1 MERLKNRRVAELN
14 TEKEWVENITSTQV
28 PDFVMRT
35 LLLGPNFNVQNKT
48 KIPYVE
54 IVAGIEKGIRSKEN
68 ADEIRGGIST
78 AITNHINYTRQ
89 PRHGKLEWMEKDISA
104 TKQYLKEHPNL
115 IIIKADKGNKTVIM
129 EAEDYHMKMMEL
141 LNDEETYQKLKKD
154 PTNKV
159 QKAINA
165 MADGWLQHKYIEKSI
180 HRSIK
185 STSSNPPRI
194 YGLPKIHKEGRPL
207 RPFVSTIGSATFNM
221 AQFLSSILGNIVG
234 KTEHHVKNSFEFAQ
248 QVAGTQIPDEHVLF
262 SLDVKSLYTN
272 VPVQYALECI
282 EERWS
287 GVEEHTKIDRRS
299 FLTAVKLVLDSTY
312 FTYRGIY
319 HMQKFGVPMGSALS
333 PVIANLV
340 MERLEQECMYKAEQK
355 QIGMLVYRRYVDD
368 CFCIARENHFDQI
381 LATFNDFHDRLQFT
395 VEREESGRLKFLDMM
410 LTRRNGIVKKS
421 WLPKQEKGW
430 YLDFNSESPFTHKR
444 NTAVALVD
452 RAIKLTDAENR
463 PQAIKKVKN
472 ILKCNNYP
480 EWFVQNV
487 LAQRVH
493 KHYNG
498 LQNNGEKEETKYV
511 TTQYVP
517 CLSEKLQKTLK
528 KNGLT
533 LAVKPKNKVKDV
545 IFSKLKDTIPP
556 GQQKNVVYSIPCGTG
571 DGKMYVGQTS
581 RKLDTRIGEHKNDIK
596 RKDNRTGLTQHTL
609 GDGHV
614 FDFEK
619 VTILERIVDQES
631 RITAE
636 TFHIKLVG
644 ERNAVNLQRE
654 CGTFNTNYNALVV
667 KLRQGTN
674 SGRWRG
680 NKCDDRHSITAHPP
694 DSDT

>member
-1 MERLKNRRVAELN
+1 M
-14 TEKEWVENITSTQV
+14 
-28 PDFVMRT
+28 
-35 LLLGPNFNVQNKT
+35 
-48 KIPYVE
+48 
-54 IVAGIEKGIRSKEN
+54 
-68 ADEIRGGIST
+68 
-78 AITNHINYTRQ
+78 
-89 PRHGKLEWMEKDISA
+89 
-104 TKQYLKEHPNL
+104 
-115 IIIKADKGNKTVIM
+115 
-129 EAEDYHMKMMEL
+129 
-141 LNDEETYQKLKKD
+141 
-154 PTNKV
+154 
-159 QKAINA
+159 
-165 MADGWLQHKYIEKSI
+165 
-180 HRSIK
+180 
-185 STSSNPPRI
+185 
-194 YGLPKIHKEGRPL
+194 
-207 RPFVSTIGSATFNM
+207 
-221 AQFLSSILGNIVG
+221 
-234 KTEHHVKNSFEFAQ
+234 
-248 QVAGTQIPDEHVLF
+248 QIPDEHVLF

-282 EERWS
+282 GERWS
-287 GVEEHTKIDRRS
+287 EVEKHTKIDRRS
-299 FLTAVKLVLDSTY
+299 FLAAVKLVLDSTY

-319 HMQKFGVPMGSALS
+319 HMQKFGVPMGSPLS

-355 QIGMLVYRRYVDD
+355 QIGMLVYRR
-368 CFCIARENHFDQI
+368 
-381 LATFNDFHDRLQFT
+381 LQFT

-410 LTRRNGIVKKS
+410 LTRRNGIVEKS
-421 WLPKQEKGW
+421 WLPKQEKGR

-472 ILKCNNYP
+472 KLKCNNYP
-480 EWFVQNV
+480 EWLVQNV

-511 TTQYVP
+511 TTPYVP

-533 LAVKPKNKVKDV
+533 LTVKPKTQKKTLFSANSKIPFHQGNK
-545 IFSKLKDTIPP
+545 
-556 GQQKNVVYSIPCGTG
+556 
-571 DGKMYVGQTS
+571 KMLYILSPVE
-581 RKLDTRIGEHKNDIK
+581 LEMEEY
-596 RKDNRTGLTQHTL
+596 NRTGLTQHTL

-654 CGTFNTNYNALVV
+654 CGTFNTNYSALVV

-674 SGRWRG
+674 SGRWKQMRG
-680 NKCDDRHSITAHPP
+680 NKCDDQHSITAHPP